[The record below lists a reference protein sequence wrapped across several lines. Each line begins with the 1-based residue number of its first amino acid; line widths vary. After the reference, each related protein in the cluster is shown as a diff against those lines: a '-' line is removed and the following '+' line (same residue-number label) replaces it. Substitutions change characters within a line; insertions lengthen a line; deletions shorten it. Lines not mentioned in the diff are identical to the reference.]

1 MIQQQVQKT
10 TTRDISYFKGEKV
23 YNYIFM
29 VEKGKDVEINI
40 DWYAG
45 KKGTQETAKP
55 TSTTKYTIKIR

>member
-1 MIQQQVQKT
+1 
-10 TTRDISYFKGEKV
+10 
-23 YNYIFM
+23 M